1 MTKTS
6 NSWTPE
12 EIKDEAAAKRRNACV
27 GWGAALWVTAYLAA
41 GAGSGGVAFWLFAG
55 GALLFYI
62 ASRIKVWLKKGAE
75 GAIYT

>member
-6 NSWTPE
+6 SSWTPE
-12 EIKDEAAAKRRNACV
+12 EIKDEGAAARRKACV
-27 GWGAALWVTAYLAA
+27 GWGAALWVAAYIA
-41 GAGSGGVAFWLFAG
+41 GSAGSGGMAFWLFTG